1 MLYSTNAWVAGLA
14 TIAGGSLVLTAVLV
28 RLDRLYQ
35 QTYLRLW
42 ALSWLA
48 LALRS
53 SLLGVDLLLA
63 ERFEVAHPIR
73 VVLAGLALTAGLY
86 QALLL
91 LAGTFEVVRDRPVSR
106 RVLTVWLVL
115 LGAASLTL
123 APLLATLNA
132 APQRLFA
139 RSGIPALVIGLAFV
153 VAAFGLQQIRRAQ
166 RPTGSRLVIVGL
178 ATYGIHQ
185 LHTLG
190 VATLQW
196 MIDKEVSYAFFLG
209 FLDVLAQFL
218 VGLGMVVW
226 FLEGEREEVLRAS
239 KQVEHLAYHDP
250 LTGLPNRELFLARLR
265 RVLARSQEQTVS
277 LRKPLAVLFLDL
289 DRFKVLNDTLG
300 HDYGD
305 ELLIQAARRLQ
316 NGVRAG
322 DTVSRLGGDEFTL
335 LLPDLESTAEAGE
348 MAEMLREELHQP
360 YLLHGHEI
368 FVTTSMGASVYPG
381 DGEDAETLLKNAD
394 MAMYQAKEKGPGNF
408 QGYSPLMGARALE
421 RLSLESDLRR
431 AMDNGE
437 FALYYQPVLDVATG
451 AIGGVEAL
459 IRWQHPWRGL
469 VGPDDF
475 LDLVEI
481 IGLSDALDMWVM
493 ETACRQLKEWQDGGL
508 TQLRVAVNLSAR
520 PFHQRD
526 LVDRVERVLR
536 QTGLSP
542 QSLELEITETL
553 AMQRAE
559 VTLSVLERLKTL
571 GVRVSIDDFGVGYS
585 SLSYLRTFPI
595 DTVKIDRSFVRDLT
609 VDPSDAA
616 IAAAV
621 IAMAHSLNLEV
632 VAEGVEGEEQL
643 RFLED
648 HGCDRIQGYLLSP
661 PKPAE
666 ECLARILEH
675 REEVARSRS
684 LGSLSVKEDGAAS

>member
-1 MLYSTNAWVAGLA
+1 MLYTTNAWIAGLA
-14 TIAGGSLVLTAVLV
+14 TIAGSSLVLTAVLV

-42 ALSWLA
+42 AWSWLA
-48 LALRS
+48 LAIRS
-53 SLLGVDLLLA
+53 VLLGVDLLLL
-63 ERFEVAHPIR
+63 ERLEVAHPLR
-73 VVLAGLALTAGLY
+73 VVLAGLALAAGLHH
-86 QALLL
+86 AVLL
-91 LAGTFEVVRDRPVSR
+91 LAGTFEVVRGRPLR
-106 RVLTVWLVL
+106 RGWLTGWLVVAGVAG
-115 LGAASLTL
+115 LGCAPVL
-123 APLLATLNA
+123 AELHGPHEL
-132 APQRLFA
+132 LFA
-139 RSGIPALVIGLAFV
+139 RAGIPALITG
-153 VAAFGLQQIRRAQ
+153 AAFLLAALGLQQVRRSQ

-178 ATYGIHQ
+178 ATFGFQ
-185 LHTLG
+185 QWHTFA
-190 VATLQW
+190 VATYQLVAGV
-196 MIDKEVSYAFFLG
+196 ELNYAFFLG

-239 KQVEHLAYHDP
+239 RQVERLAYHDS

-265 RVLARSQEQTVS
+265 RTLERSREGPVT
-277 LRKPLAVLFLDL
+277 RRRPLAVLFMDL

-305 ELLIQAARRLQ
+305 ELLVQVAQRLRG
-316 NGVRAG
+316 GVRTG

-335 LLPDLESTAEAGE
+335 LLPDLESTADAAEV
-348 MAEMLREELHQP
+348 AEMLREELHQP

-368 FVTTSMGASVYPG
+368 FVTTSMGAAVFPG
-381 DGEDAETLLKNAD
+381 DGDDAETLLKNAD

-421 RLSLESDLRR
+421 RLSLENDLRR

-451 AIGGVEAL
+451 KIGGVEAL

-469 VGPDDF
+469 VGPGDF

-481 IGLSDALDMWVM
+481 IGLSDALDLWVM
-493 ETACRQLKEWQDGGL
+493 ETACRQMKAWQDTGL
-508 TQLRVAVNLSAR
+508 VHLRVAVNLSAR

-595 DTVKIDRSFVRDLT
+595 DTVKIDQSFVRDLT

-621 IAMAHSLNLEV
+621 IAMAHTLNLEV
-632 VAEGVEGEEQL
+632 VAEGVESESQL

-661 PKPAE
+661 PRPAE
-666 ECLARILEH
+666 DCLACILEQ
-675 REEVARSRS
+675 REATAGPFGGRSTQ
-684 LGSLSVKEDGAAS
+684 GDGTGG

>member
-53 SLLGVDLLLA
+53 SLLGGDLLLA

-106 RVLTVWLVL
+106 RVLTLWLVL

-139 RSGIPALVIGLAFV
+139 RSGVAALVIGLAFV
-153 VAAFGLQQIRRAQ
+153 IAAFGLQQIRRTQ

-185 LHTLG
+185 LHILG
-190 VATLQW
+190 VASLQW

-239 KQVEHLAYHDP
+239 KQVEHLAYHDS

-265 RVLARSQEQTVS
+265 RVLARSKEQTVS
-277 LRKPLAVLFLDL
+277 RRKPLAVLFLDL

-305 ELLIQAARRLQ
+305 ELLIQVARRLQ
-316 NGVRAG
+316 NGVRSG

-335 LLPDLESTAEAGE
+335 LLPELESTADAGE
-348 MAEMLREELHQP
+348 VAEILREELHQP

-451 AIGGVEAL
+451 SIGGVEAL

-469 VGPDDF
+469 VGPGDF

-609 VDPSDAA
+609 IDPSDAA

-684 LGSLSVKEDGAAS
+684 LGNLTVQEDGAAS

>member
-1 MLYSTNAWVAGLA
+1 MSTKA
-14 TIAGGSLVLTAVLV
+14 IAEKAMEQGKGI
-28 RLDRLYQ
+28 
-35 QTYLRLW
+35 LRLTPTW
-42 ALSWLA
+42 VPRVFCVPGRRIKLHPDDYYALGGNRGGIDERWF
-48 LALRS
+48 S
-53 SLLGVDLLLA
+53 S
-63 ERFEVAHPIR
+63 
-73 VVLAGLALTAGLY
+73 T
-86 QALLL
+86 
-91 LAGTFEVVRDRPVSR
+91 T
-106 RVLTVWLVL
+106 
-115 LGAASLTL
+115 
-123 APLLATLNA
+123 
-132 APQRLFA
+132 
-139 RSGIPALVIGLAFV
+139 PADNG
-153 VAAFGLQQIRRAQ
+153 
-166 RPTGSRLVIVGL
+166 
-178 ATYGIHQ
+178 
-185 LHTLG
+185 
-190 VATLQW
+190 
-196 MIDKEVSYAFFLG
+196 
-209 FLDVLAQFL
+209 
-218 VGLGMVVW
+218 
-226 FLEGEREEVLRAS
+226 
-239 KQVEHLAYHDP
+239 P
-250 LTGLPNRELFLARLR
+250 LTSKNEGL
-265 RVLARSQEQTVS
+265 SHI
-277 LRKPLAVLFLDL
+277 AV
-289 DRFKVLNDTLG
+289 
-300 HDYGD
+300 
-305 ELLIQAARRLQ
+305 
-316 NGVRAG
+316 
-322 DTVSRLGGDEFTL
+322 
-335 LLPDLESTAEAGE
+335 
-348 MAEMLREELHQP
+348 
-360 YLLHGHEI
+360 
-368 FVTTSMGASVYPG
+368 G
-381 DGEDAETLLKNAD
+381 DGDDAETLLKNAD
-394 MAMYQAKEKGPGNF
+394 MAMYQAKEKGSGNF

-421 RLSLESDLRR
+421 RLSLENDLRR

-437 FALYYQPVLDVATG
+437 FALYYQPVLDVASG

-469 VGPDDF
+469 VGPGDF

-481 IGLSDALDMWVM
+481 IGLSDSLDMWVM
-493 ETACRQLKEWQDGGL
+493 ETACRQMKEWQDAGL

-643 RFLED
+643 RFLEA

-675 REEVARSRS
+675 REEVSRLRS
-684 LGSLSVKEDGAAS
+684 LGGLSAKGDGAAL